1 MNRSHFVL
9 LIGYRKVHQ
18 RMALWTH
25 CRMSSWSCALWHQE
39 FTLRNILQKHL
50 FLVEFHSMQRGQS
63 LIPCHDI
70 PGKPGILSSAH
81 CHRLFSRA
89 YSICSVHTHSHADL
103 KVQHGCPFCCVW
115 CSTIIGNHI
124 GWVSFWF
131 LCLKIVA
138 SSIDNDLGVE
148 IVTACMLPN
157 ISFRYSFVL
166 DAFWKNSHLFC
177 QTILLA
183 ILVHTNAHLAVH
195 PSIHSICSAY
205 NWLQCFNLQA
215 SSVHIGRILEI
226 FAGVSCMQNFPF
238 QVRRHVGRVESWRS
252 RICCFKF
259 HF

>member
-18 RMALWTH
+18 RMALWTQ

-70 PGKPGILSSAH
+70 PVKSGILSSAH
-81 CHRLFSRA
+81 CHCLFSRA
-89 YSICSVHTHSHADL
+89 YSICSVHTHSYADL
-103 KVQHGCPFCCVW
+103 KIQHGSPFCCVW
-115 CSTIIGNHI
+115 CSTIIGKHI

-148 IVTACMLPN
+148 IVTACKLPN

-166 DAFWKNSHLFC
+166 DAFWKNSLYSAKLYCLQFWYIQMRTWQFIHPYIPSVPHTTDYNVL
-177 QTILLA
+177 TSTLL
-183 ILVHTNAHLAVH
+183 VYT
-195 PSIHSICSAY
+195 SA
-205 NWLQCFNLQA
+205 
-215 SSVHIGRILEI
+215 
-226 FAGVSCMQNFPF
+226 
-238 QVRRHVGRVESWRS
+238 
-252 RICCFKF
+252 
-259 HF
+259 